1 MSGDERRRLS
11 WSIKKKLYQLTADEA
26 YDIATHLDPVAEL
39 DSERLNKD
47 DEEGCIEYITAYMNS
62 STLLQLEDEGLVML
76 LCLQDTIDLVIT
88 NRDKGRPPPKDLASG
103 EGTPVMPPA
112 SDNINGKHI
121 SPMGGYTP
129 EVATPNFD
137 IHQLLT
143 DSGEGQNKSH
153 RHSINAPDP
162 EGPQCRT
169 GSCGHISGPRATNS
183 PPTDIRHPLIPQQH
197 HMAAGALPA
206 PAHESVI
213 ALRDLPLLQRK
224 EFKIHGGQ
232 ITDTASDISFNSICK
247 QIDDGR
253 REQHTDDDIIRGVLR
268 VIKGGNFK
276 DMLVNK
282 EDLTV
287 TELKSFLQSHLRE
300 KTSTELFQEL
310 MCAKQHENESPQQF
324 LYRMIGLKQRITFTS
339 KQASSVIKYDAST
352 LQGVFLNAVYQG
364 MGERHEDLRRDLKP
378 LLADP
383 TVSDEAL
390 LRQVIQTTMEDNE
403 RKRRLGRSTNRKFT
417 QAHSTVAEPEGMT
430 GVVGETRVKGKDNV
444 IQRLSAQVEALT
456 EAMETLRK
464 LTAPALVPG
473 AAHQIVQ
480 QSASDK
486 TKSDRKTRRPYGC
499 PECVAQGRP
508 SCNHC
513 FSCGEVGHRA
523 IGCLKRNMQS
533 GNECRSGLRG
543 NP

>member
-1 MSGDERRRLS
+1 
-11 WSIKKKLYQLTADEA
+11 
-26 YDIATHLDPVAEL
+26 
-39 DSERLNKD
+39 
-47 DEEGCIEYITAYMNS
+47 
-62 STLLQLEDEGLVML
+62 
-76 LCLQDTIDLVIT
+76 
-88 NRDKGRPPPKDLASG
+88 
-103 EGTPVMPPA
+103 
-112 SDNINGKHI
+112 
-121 SPMGGYTP
+121 
-129 EVATPNFD
+129 
-137 IHQLLT
+137 
-143 DSGEGQNKSH
+143 
-153 RHSINAPDP
+153 
-162 EGPQCRT
+162 
-169 GSCGHISGPRATNS
+169 
-183 PPTDIRHPLIPQQH
+183 
-197 HMAAGALPA
+197 
-206 PAHESVI
+206 
-213 ALRDLPLLQRK
+213 
-224 EFKIHGGQ
+224 
-232 ITDTASDISFNSICK
+232 
-247 QIDDGR
+247 
-253 REQHTDDDIIRGVLR
+253 
-268 VIKGGNFK
+268 
-276 DMLVNK
+276 MLVNK

-486 TKSDRKTRRPYGC
+486 TKSDRKTQRSYGC
-499 PECVAQGRP
+499 PQCVAQGRP

-523 IGCLKRNMQS
+523 IGCLKRNKQS